1 MTSRDDLRI
10 GDAERDEVM
19 TVLRE
24 HFAQG
29 RLTHEELDERLD
41 TVLAARTA
49 GELRRVTADLPG
61 PAAPRRADGG
71 RPGWAPAW
79 GPALH
84 ADPAPW
90 GRASGPPWGPHP
102 GDLAW
107 RHAMRA
113 ARYERYRAHRRH
125 GRPPVFL
132 FILAI
137 VVIASLVSGSL
148 WPVFG
153 VLKVLFLLWLVF
165 AVLGLAHRR
174 LRHHHPRA
182 GRRF

>member
-19 TVLRE
+19 TALRE

-49 GELRRVTADLPG
+49 GELRRATADLPG
-61 PAAPRRADGG
+61 PTTPRQAAHGG
-71 RPGWAPAW
+71 RPTWAPS
-79 GPALH
+79 PH

-90 GRASGPPWGPHP
+90 DQAFGPPWGPRP

-113 ARYERYRAHRRH
+113 ARRERHRVHRRH

-137 VVIASLVSGSL
+137 VLIASLVSGSL

-153 VLKVLFLLWLVF
+153 VLKVLFLMWLVF

-174 LRHHHPRA
+174 FHHHPRA
-182 GRRF
+182 GRRS